1 MLEAKDDF
9 DIAPSTPKFSSLLLE
24 EHIDQPFLATS
35 VNEAKSVILD
45 SNITSKHQTKDT
57 PL

>member
-1 MLEAKDDF
+1 MLEAEDDF
-9 DIAPSTPKFSSLLLE
+9 DIAPSTPKFRFLLLE
-24 EHIDQPFLATS
+24 EHVDQPFLATS